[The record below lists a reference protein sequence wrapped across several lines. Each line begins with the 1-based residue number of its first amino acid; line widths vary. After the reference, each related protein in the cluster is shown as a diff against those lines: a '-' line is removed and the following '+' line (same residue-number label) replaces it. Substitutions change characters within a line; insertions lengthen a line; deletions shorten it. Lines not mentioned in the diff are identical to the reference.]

1 MSMFDSK
8 FVFYLVCV
16 LESYFYI
23 YEQPF
28 ILKLFV
34 FTVILLLFIFN
45 QINIYIYSIQNL
57 VEILKIVLE

>member
-1 MSMFDSK
+1 MSMFDGK